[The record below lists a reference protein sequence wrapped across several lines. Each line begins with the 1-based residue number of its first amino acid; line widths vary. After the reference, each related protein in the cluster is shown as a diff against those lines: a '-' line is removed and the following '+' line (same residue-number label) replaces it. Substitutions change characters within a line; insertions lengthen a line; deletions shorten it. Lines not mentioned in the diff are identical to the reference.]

1 MAVSILLLLLKE
13 DALFSILAT
22 NQISSYKNRHNKKE
36 WTLLKWKKKMIL
48 TVEKWKK
55 IEYKKTSNILKIIKF
70 AVQTRK
76 GRAYLKATSSAC
88 IDN

>member
-1 MAVSILLLLLKE
+1 M
-13 DALFSILAT
+13 
-22 NQISSYKNRHNKKE
+22 
-36 WTLLKWKKKMIL
+36 
-48 TVEKWKK
+48 K